1 MLHVRV
7 IAPPESTS
15 EVLQLL
21 DSSPAVTHLCVTE
34 NGARKPL
41 GDVVSFDVARESA
54 TEILEALR
62 NLGLEHKGAIV
73 VERLDITISESASK
87 AEQEAPGEP
96 VDAVVWEELEQN
108 AGEETHLSLTYLAFM
123 MVATM
128 IAAIGVMLDQPILI
142 VGAMVVGPEFGPLV
156 AFCVGLVTRRRDHA
170 LQALWTV
177 ILGFAV
183 GMAAAVILTW
193 ILTALGLLD
202 ESMLIAER
210 PLTSFI
216 WKPDALSWIVGFLA
230 GIAGMLS
237 LTSAKS
243 GALMGVL
250 ISVTTIPAA
259 ANAAV
264 ALAYWVPREAVGSAI
279 QLVINLSAIVVAGTL
294 TLLVLRARTER
305 LAHRSSAA
313 SIVA

>member
-313 SIVA
+313 SMA